1 MGWSATAPESDPRQI
16 FHSSSIEDQ
25 GDNFVQWRSAE
36 ADELIDRG
44 RTTMDTAERM
54 LIWHELDR
62 VMHEEQPYTFLRVVP
77 WLRFVSRDFGN
88 VNAYKVGLDPLE
100 FVKVGPAAATPAN

>member
-1 MGWSATAPESDPRQI
+1 
-16 FHSSSIEDQ
+16 
-25 GDNFVQWRSAE
+25 
-36 ADELIDRG
+36 
-44 RTTMDTAERM
+44 
-54 LIWHELDR
+54 
-62 VMHEEQPYTFLRVVP
+62 MHEEQPYTFLRVVP